1 MPIAHAGEVWTT
13 AHRHAD
19 DRQAGRRER
28 LRFWLGLGGATK
40 LNGCDDHSDESEK
53 SFHDILLR

>member
-1 MPIAHAGEVWTT
+1 MFPAEEVGSTVHW
-13 AHRHAD
+13 HPD

-28 LRFWLGLGGATK
+28 FGFALGLRRPPK
-40 LNGCDDHSDESEK
+40 LEDTDNDGDESEK